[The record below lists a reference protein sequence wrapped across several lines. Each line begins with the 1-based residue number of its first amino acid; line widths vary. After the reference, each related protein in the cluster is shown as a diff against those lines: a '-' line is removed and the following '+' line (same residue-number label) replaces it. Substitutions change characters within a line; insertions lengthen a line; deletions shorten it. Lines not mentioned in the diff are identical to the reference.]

1 MNKSLI
7 SNLISFVTILLGFYL
22 DNNILLSIGLFAF
35 SGGITNSLAIHMLF
49 HKVPLLYGSGVIESR
64 FEDFKLSIHNLMMN
78 QFFTKE
84 NLSKFFEDEIGS
96 SKGKFDL
103 APILEETD
111 LSPAFDSLKQAVV
124 ESSFGG
130 MLNMFGGVA
139 ALEPLK
145 EPFTLKLKKSIIEI
159 SSTQSFQDALHK
171 SLGSSEISDDIYKKV
186 SAIVDKRLDELSPT
200 MVKNIIQDMIKEHL
214 GWLVVWGGVI
224 GGLIGLVSA
233 LVIG

>member
-35 SGGITNSLAIHMLF
+35 SGAITNSLAIHMLF